1 MVAAVPDHVYDN
13 FPGATPWWDT
23 NGNPVCGNKIDVTW
37 GGKTIRVTVV
47 DRCVGCQTY
56 QIDLSPTA
64 FGALANG
71 DLDRGL
77 LYDITWQWV

>member
-13 FPGATPWWDT
+13 FPGATPEWNTSEWKTMSCPKWTSAKSLYDLLAD
-23 NGNPVCGNKIDVTW
+23 GNPVCGNKIDITW

-56 QIDLSPTA
+56 QI
-64 FGALANG
+64 G
-71 DLDRGL
+71 R
-77 LYDITWQWV
+77 